1 MDDVKEVDSDDDPLD
16 NWNAKQVR
24 GMVDMVSSRPCSFI
38 GSCYNVNGTMENE
51 LICVMVCEW

>member
-38 GSCYNVNGTMENE
+38 GSCYNV
-51 LICVMVCEW
+51 LVLHRK